1 MSEGP
6 WVAPGSAPPPE
17 QAPPPPGTSAPPPG
31 YSAPPPGYAAP
42 PPGYAAPPPGYAA
55 PPPGYSAPPPGYA
68 APPPGYS
75 APPPGYAA
83 PPPGY
88 GAPPP
93 GYGPPPAGYR
103 PPVQD
108 GPRVA
113 GLEFRPG
120 IIPLRPLTLG
130 DLYGAVTKAIRG
142 NVAATVGLAF
152 VTSLICLVPAT
163 ALGAWI
169 ASQETLSIDSDSFG
183 VTGTIGSNLPTLG
196 SVIATVALTGFLAY
210 VVGQAVLGRK
220 VGIGETWDGTK
231 RRLLALAG
239 AVLLTILGALVV
251 IVALFGLPVA
261 WLVAAG
267 EAQGAPIALLVLA
280 AIASV
285 PIYLFLWTRFA
296 FVTAVIVLEE
306 RGVFSAF
313 ARSWRLTG
321 GMPFWRILGIRFL
334 TSLIV
339 GLAASLIT
347 IPLTLVGV
355 GLVFALNDEGSI
367 FMWQAILGGVA
378 SLISGAITTPFSAGV
393 DALMA
398 IDQRIRR
405 EGLDVQLIHAS
416 QQGGPAPWP
425 SAAGAR

>member
-1 MSEGP
+1 MSEEP

-17 QAPPPPGTSAPPPG
+17 QVPPPSSTQPGPYT
-31 YSAPPPGYAAP
+31 APPPGYAAP

-55 PPPGYSAPPPGYA
+55 PPPGY
-68 APPPGYS
+68 
-75 APPPGYAA
+75 AA

-93 GYGPPPAGYR
+93 GYGPPVGYL
-103 PPVQD
+103 PPPP
-108 GPRVA
+108 GPSRVA

-142 NVAATVGLAF
+142 NVAATIGLA
-152 VTSLICLVPAT
+152 VLTSLVCLVPTT
-163 ALGAWI
+163 ALGAWV
-169 ASQETLSIDSDSFG
+169 ASRETLSVDSVDSVESGTFG
-183 VTGTIGSNLPTLG
+183 LYGIVGNYLPAIGSFF
-196 SVIATVALTGFLAY
+196 ATIALTGFLAY
-210 VVGQAVLGRK
+210 VIGQAVLGRK

-231 RRLLALAG
+231 RRLPALVG
-239 AVLLTILGALVV
+239 AVLLTFLGALLLVV
-251 IVALFGLPVA
+251 LLFGLPVG

-267 EAQGAPIALLVLA
+267 DAQPVPIVLLVLA
-280 AIASV
+280 AIALV
-285 PIYLFLWTRFA
+285 PISLFLWTRLA

-313 ARSWRLTG
+313 ARSWQLTSG
-321 GMPFWRILGIRFL
+321 TPFWRILGIRIL
-334 TSLIV
+334 TSV
-339 GLAASLIT
+339 AVAVAAYLIT
-347 IPLTLVGV
+347 LPLTIAGFA
-355 GLVFALNDEGSI
+355 LVFSLGDEGDL

-393 DALMA
+393 DALLA

>member
-17 QAPPPPGTSAPPPG
+17 QAPPPPAMPPPGYTAPPPG
-31 YSAPPPGYAAP
+31 YTAPPPGYAPPPPGYAAP

-55 PPPGYSAPPPGYA
+55 PPPGYPSAP
-68 APPPGYS
+68 
-75 APPPGYAA
+75 
-83 PPPGY
+83 
-88 GAPPP
+88 
-93 GYGPPPAGYR
+93 
-103 PPVQD
+103 

-120 IIPLRPLTLG
+120 IIPLRPLALG

-142 NVAATVGLAF
+142 NVAATIGLAV
-152 VTSLICLVPAT
+152 VTSLVCLVPTT

-169 ASQETLSIDSDSFG
+169 ASRETTSIDESSFG
-183 VTGTIGSNLPTLG
+183 LYGLIGNYLPAIGSAV
-196 SVIATVALTGFLAY
+196 SSIALTGFLAY
-210 VVGQAVLGRK
+210 VIGQAVIGRK

-231 RRLLALAG
+231 GRLLAIAG
-239 AVLLTILGALVV
+239 AVLITVLGAFLIIAVL
-251 IVALFGLPVA
+251 IGLPVA
-261 WLVAAG
+261 WLVAIGRAEAG
-267 EAQGAPIALLVLA
+267 PILLLVLGG
-280 AIASV
+280 IASV
-285 PIYLFLWTRFA
+285 LLYLWLWTRLA
-296 FVTAVIVLEE
+296 FVTAVIVLEG

-313 ARSWRLTG
+313 ARSWQLTSG
-321 GMPFWRILGIRFL
+321 VAFWRIFGIRLL

-339 GLAASLIT
+339 GMAAYLIT
-347 IPLTLVGV
+347 LPLTIAGV
-355 GLVFALNDEGSI
+355 AIVFAAGDQGDI
-367 FMWQAILGGVA
+367 FMWQAVLSGLA

-405 EGLDVQLIHAS
+405 EGLDVQLIHAA